1 MNAVHRFVMGL
12 IIAHSFQMPTDSI
25 SDCECSGRH
34 DRSENEW
41 EGTRIIINFTKT
53 LAVIQN

>member
-1 MNAVHRFVMGL
+1 MGL

-34 DRSENEW
+34 DRSENESEKEQEW
-41 EGTRIIINFTKT
+41 SSALLTA